1 MITRS
6 RKKELLLEIMS
17 DKDFIQQ
24 DIFIP
29 DSFVEEKKLLVNFD
43 KKFIW
48 QDRFCVKME
57 TDDFVVNPERIKGF
71 KIETIESKKIIKIK
85 TYLQVNEWINDFQNI
100 HIIKIYFFDSNG
112 NLLKNCLDYD
122 VDYMDFSLECDYKFR
137 DYLVPVFSYEILG
150 Y

>member
-29 DSFVEEKKLLVNFD
+29 DSFVEEKKFLVNFD
-43 KKFIW
+43 KKFIL

-71 KIETIESKKIIKIK
+71 KIENIENKKVIKIK
-85 TYLQVNEWINDFQNI
+85 TYLQVNEWINDFKNI
-100 HIIKIYFFDSNG
+100 HIIKIYFFDFNG

>member
-29 DSFVEEKKLLVNFD
+29 DSFIEEKKFLVNFD
-43 KKFIW
+43 KKFIL

-71 KIETIESKKIIKIK
+71 KIENIENKKIIKIK
-85 TYLQVNEWINDFQNI
+85 TYLQVNEWINDFKNI
-100 HIIKIYFFDSNG
+100 HIIKIYFFDFNG

-122 VDYMDFSLECDYKFR
+122 VDYIDFSLECDYKFR

>member
-6 RKKELLLEIMS
+6 RKKELLLEFMS

-29 DSFVEEKKLLVNFD
+29 DAFVEEKNLILNFD

-71 KIETIESKKIIKIK
+71 KIETVEHKKIIKIK
-85 TYLQVNEWINDFQNI
+85 TYIQVSEWLKDFQGI
-100 HIIKIYFFDSNG
+100 HVIKIYFFDSNG

-122 VDYMDFSLECDYKFR
+122 VDYVDFSLECDYKFR
-137 DYLVPVFSYEILG
+137 DYLVPIFSYEILG

>member
-6 RKKELLLEIMS
+6 RKKELLLEFMS

-29 DSFVEEKKLLVNFD
+29 DSFVEEKKLLINFD

-71 KIETIESKKIIKIK
+71 KIETIENKKIIKIK
-85 TYLQVNEWINDFQNI
+85 TYIQVSEWLKDFQNI

-112 NLLKNCLDYD
+112 NLLKHCIDYD

-137 DYLVPVFSYEILG
+137 DYLVPIFSYEILG